1 MVEEV
6 GSLDYLNMHPIAH
19 QACLSERLPVNLLLV
34 FEYLDPPSVIIK
46 YLQNRVSLQGILD
59 KLWHKLWSESLE

>member
-6 GSLDYLNMHPIAH
+6 EPLNYLNRYLIVH
-19 QACLSERLPVNLLLV
+19 QVCLGERLPVNLLLV

-46 YLQNRVSLQGILD
+46 YLQNRVSL
-59 KLWHKLWSESLE
+59 